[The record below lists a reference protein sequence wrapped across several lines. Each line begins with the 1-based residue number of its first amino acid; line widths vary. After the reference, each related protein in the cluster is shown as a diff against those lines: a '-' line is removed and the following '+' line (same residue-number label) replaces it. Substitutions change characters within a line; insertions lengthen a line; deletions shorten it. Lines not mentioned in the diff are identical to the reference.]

1 MKIRRTRCHL
11 VLHFLRSAREFGK
24 VGRLRYPRAVMT
36 TKLYW
41 KDSHVT
47 AFTARVEDCLEKGG
61 TQFVVLDQTAFYP
74 TGGGQPCDVGRIGS
88 GVILNVEVGE
98 DGRILHQVEGP
109 IEFAVGTEV
118 ECEVDSQRRREMT
131 QQHTGQHIL
140 SQAFFQLFGA
150 ETRGFRIT
158 DRATEIDLT
167 LELQPNQIEQAILRA
182 EDLANSI
189 VFDDRE
195 IRIHQVTPE
204 QAAALPLRKESF
216 ISDCVRIIEI
226 TDFDWSPCGGT
237 HAQRTGE
244 VGLIAIRGWERAK
257 KMTRV
262 HFVCG
267 VRALKDYR
275 LANKSAEAVAIKF
288 SVGRDDAEANVTRLI
303 EDNKQLSR
311 RVRELAEVAA
321 KVEAAD
327 LLDASFLKNG
337 IRDICGIR
345 IVEKIFEDRDFEE
358 VKLIAHRLT
367 DADDVVALLATR
379 EKDAVR
385 LVFAR
390 SANLTSDMNALIKA
404 ACERLGGRGGG
415 KPDFAQGGGAN
426 GNELT
431 AALELAKSKL

>member
-1 MKIRRTRCHL
+1 
-11 VLHFLRSAREFGK
+11 
-24 VGRLRYPRAVMT
+24 MT

-41 KDSHVT
+41 KDSHLT
-47 AFTARVEDCLEKGG
+47 AFTAHVEACLEKGG
-61 TQFVVLDQTAFYP
+61 AQFVVLDQTAFYP

-88 GVILNVEVGE
+88 GVVRNVEVGE
-98 DGRILHQVEGP
+98 DGRILHQVETP
-109 IEFAVGTEV
+109 VEFAVGNEV
-118 ECEVDSQRRREMT
+118 ACEVDPPHRREMI

-167 LELQPNQIEQAILRA
+167 LELQPNEIEQAILRA

-189 VFDDRE
+189 VFDDRQ
-195 IRIHQVTPE
+195 IRIHEVTPE
-204 QAAALPLRKESF
+204 QAATLPLRKESF
-216 ISDCVRIIEI
+216 ISDCVRVIEI
-226 TDFDWSPCGGT
+226 ADFDWSPCAGT

-257 KMTRV
+257 RMTRV

-275 LANKSAEAVAIKF
+275 LANKSAEAVALKF

-321 KVEAAD
+321 KAEAAD
-327 LLDASFLKNG
+327 LFNAASANNG
-337 IRDICGIR
+337 VRVI
-345 IVEKIFEDRDFEE
+345 EKVFEGRDFEE
-358 VKLIAHRLT
+358 VKLIAHRLV
-367 DADDVVALLATR
+367 DHQDVVALLATR
-379 EKDAVR
+379 EAGMVR
-385 LVFAR
+385 LIFAR
-390 SANLTSDMNALIKA
+390 SANLACDMNALMKA

-415 KPDFAQGGGAN
+415 KSDFAQGGGAN
-426 GNELT
+426 VNELT
-431 AALELAKSKL
+431 AALESAKSKIRFQ

>member
-1 MKIRRTRCHL
+1 
-11 VLHFLRSAREFGK
+11 
-24 VGRLRYPRAVMT
+24 MT

-41 KDSHVT
+41 KDSHLT
-47 AFTARVEDCLEKGG
+47 KFTARVETCLEKDRAR
-61 TQFVVLDQTAFYP
+61 FVVLDQTAFYP
-74 TGGGQPCDVGRIGS
+74 TGGGQPCDVGQIGNS
-88 GVILNVEVGE
+88 VVQNVEVE
-98 DGRILHQVEGP
+98 DDGRILHQVDGA
-109 IEFAVGTEV
+109 FDFTTGKEV
-118 ECEVDSQRRREMT
+118 ECEVDPLRRREMT

-140 SQAFFQLFGA
+140 SQAFFQLYGA

-167 LELQPNQIEQAILRA
+167 LELQASEIEQAILRA

-195 IRIHQVTPE
+195 IRIHEVTPQ

-216 ISDCVRIIEI
+216 ISDCVRVIEI
-226 TDFDWSPCGGT
+226 DDFDWSPCGGT

-244 VGLIAIRGWERAK
+244 VGLIAIRSWERAK
-257 KMTRV
+257 RMTRV

-275 LANKSAEAVAIKF
+275 LANKSAETIAMKF
-288 SVGRDDAEANVTRLI
+288 SAGRDDAEANVTRLI

-321 KVEAAD
+321 KVEAAE
-327 LLDASFLKNG
+327 LLGATLAKNG
-337 IRDICGIR
+337 VRV
-345 IVEKIFEDRDFEE
+345 VEKIFDGRDFEE
-358 VKLIAHRLT
+358 VKLIAHRLV
-367 DADDVVALLATR
+367 DANDVVALLATR

-385 LVFAR
+385 LIFAR
-390 SANLTSDMNALIKA
+390 SSNVQADMNALIKA
-404 ACERLGGRGGG
+404 ACEKLGGRGGG

-426 GNELT
+426 VNELS
-431 AALELAKSKL
+431 AVLESIKSNL

>member
-1 MKIRRTRCHL
+1 MSGLKKL
-11 VLHFLRSAREFGK
+11 PKGAGEFGK
-24 VGRLRYPRAVMT
+24 VSRLGYPRAAMT

-47 AFTARVEDCLEKGG
+47 AFTARIEDCLEKGG
-61 TQFVVLDQTAFYP
+61 AQFVLLDQTAFYP
-74 TGGGQPCDVGRIGS
+74 TGGGQPCDVGRIGA
-88 GVILNVEVGE
+88 GIVRNVEAGE
-98 DGRILHQVEGP
+98 DGRIWHQLENLVETP
-109 IEFAVGTEV
+109 VEFAVGPAEFAVGNKV
-118 ECEVDSQRRREMT
+118 ECEVDPHRRREMT

-167 LELQPNQIEQAILRA
+167 LELQPSEIEQAILRA

-195 IRIHQVTPE
+195 IRIHEVTPE

-216 ISDCVRIIEI
+216 VSDCVRVIEI
-226 TDFDWSPCGGT
+226 ADFDWSPCGGT

-244 VGLIAIRGWERAK
+244 VGLIAIRAWERAK
-257 KMTRV
+257 RMTRV

-275 LANKSAEAVAIKF
+275 LANKSAEDVAIKF
-288 SVGRDDAEANVTRLI
+288 SVGRDDAEANVARLI

-321 KVEAAD
+321 KVEASELFGATV
-327 LLDASFLKNG
+327 ANNG
-337 IRDICGIR
+337 VR
-345 IVEKIFEDRDFEE
+345 IIEKVFEGRDFEE
-358 VKLIAHRLT
+358 VKLIAHRLV
-367 DADDVVALLATR
+367 DAADVVALLATR
-379 EKDAVR
+379 DAETVR

-390 SANLTSDMNALIKA
+390 SANLAFDMNALVKA

-426 GNELT
+426 VKELT
-431 AALELAKSKL
+431 AALKSAKSNL